1 MGAATALLFGLAGM
15 IPAPEEPVLPFNLQ
29 TASQSSKVSKDEKE
43 IEDFKVEDF
52 IGPYDIGNY
61 IFLFYLEL
69 LNSRLLKRSTNRIF
83 GRILA

>member
-29 TASQSSKVSKDEKE
+29 TVSQSSKVSKNEKE

-61 IFLFYLEL
+61 FYSIQ
-69 LNSRLLKRSTNRIF
+69 LNSRLLKRTINRIF
-83 GRILA
+83 GRIPA